1 VANDEIKLNSP
12 GVLYPGA
19 GPLGRP
25 VEPTGNQGHC
35 PQCGHS
41 LIRGLGISVCEN
53 WLCES
58 LPENIAPAASLE
70 AWAGL

>member
-1 VANDEIKLNSP
+1 VANDEINLNSP

-35 PQCGHS
+35 PQCGS
-41 LIRGLGISVCEN
+41 KLIRGLGISVCEN
-53 WLCES
+53 WTCLA
-58 LPENIAPAASLE
+58 LPEIDTSRTIQS
-70 AWAGL
+70 AWEGL